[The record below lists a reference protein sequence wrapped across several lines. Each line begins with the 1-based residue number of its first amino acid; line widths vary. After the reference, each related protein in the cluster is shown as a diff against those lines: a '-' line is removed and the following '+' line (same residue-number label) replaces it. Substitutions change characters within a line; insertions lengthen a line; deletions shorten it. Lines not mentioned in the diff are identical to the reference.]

1 MHTSPRLAATSL
13 PTTTASRRGGIAV
26 FVALALLV
34 AAPAAAAEGAT
45 VVVTARLLGTD
56 PGAPPGTAGYLVEV
70 DEVRHGGAVAGVLAV
85 RLAPGDAIGR
95 RLAADALA
103 SGEPLELTLVPEA
116 DGSHRATAV
125 RATGG
130 GPPADPFP
138 PPLAAEP
145 EEVAAGRS
153 AGLRSL
159 TAAATAGAPFEHQV
173 LEIVNEERLANGN
186 LPPLKGVGTLDAAAG
201 GHSTNMED
209 RDFFAHCD
217 PDAAG
222 NANEFHERM
231 TAAGYAWNTAAE
243 NIAAGQPTPQAVMTA
258 WMGSFGHRT
267 NILSTAYWEL
277 GVGHAHDPNDLA
289 NVRQDLN
296 GDCTADSFNH
306 GPFDHYWTQNFGRRN
321 AVYPVIVER
330 ELYETACAAVDLYTY
345 GAGVFSHMRFSND
358 AANWSAWMPFSPVAT
373 WTLPAGASGTA
384 TVWAQLGNGVD
395 AFHQATDTI
404 RIAAGYP
411 ATADL
416 DLSAQTVTTTQSWT
430 ACDTITAGD
439 GFHVAASG
447 DVTFTAR
454 TIVLTDGFSVAAGG
468 SFRAITR

>member
-1 MHTSPRLAATSL
+1 MCISPRLPAPSL
-13 PTTTASRRGGIAV
+13 PTTAASRRGGIAV
-26 FVALALLV
+26 LVALAILV
-34 AAPAAAAEGAT
+34 AAPAAAEVAT
-45 VVVTARLLGTD
+45 VVVTARLLGAD

-95 RLAADALA
+95 RLAAEALA

-116 DGSHRATAV
+116 DGSYGAAAV
-125 RATGG
+125 RAAGG

-138 PPLAAEP
+138 PPLAADP
-145 EEVAAGRS
+145 EQVAAGRPS
-153 AGLRSL
+153 DPRRL
-159 TAAATAGAPFEHQV
+159 TASATASAPFEHQV
-173 LEIVNEERLANGN
+173 LELVNEERLKNGN
-186 LPPLKGVGTLDAAAG
+186 LPPLKGVGLLDNAAG

-217 PDAAG
+217 LDTGSTPG
-222 NANEFHERM
+222 SRM
-231 TAAGYAWNTAAE
+231 TAAGYAWNFAAE
-243 NIAAGQPTPQAVMTA
+243 NIAAGQATPQAVMAA
-258 WMGSFGHRT
+258 WMGSPGHRA
-267 NILSTAYWEL
+267 NILSTASREL

-289 NVRQDLN
+289 NVRLDGGN
-296 GDCTADSFNH
+296 CTAGQIS
-306 GPFDHYWTQNFGRRN
+306 GPFFHYWTQNFGRRN
-321 AVYPVIVER
+321 AIFPVIIER
-330 ELYETACAAVDLYTY
+330 ERYETACAGVDLYTY
-345 GAGVFSHMRFSND
+345 GQGNFSQMRFSND
-358 AANWSAWMPFSPVAT
+358 GSTWSAWMPFSPVAT
-373 WTLPAGASGTA
+373 WALPGGASGTA
-384 TVWAQLGNGVD
+384 TVWAELGNGGG
-395 AFHQATDTI
+395 ALHQATDTI

-468 SFRAITR
+468 SFRAVTR